1 MEINKKQLKQL
12 NEVNKKVKTHFSE
25 EFYIFP
31 NNRIFGKCNNNIDDK
46 TLIIYKLPIETLF
59 TSTAAE
65 ILVVY
70 PKALSSIYSQSKT
83 ERKIKT
89 SDIGDI
95 IIDKEIMVSL
105 WGGEEHRVIGKVVSL
120 KNVNINTFHSITT
133 LFDIGYNDFEQ
144 LSQSDY
150 DKLYDKEM
158 VEYSQDWFTI
168 LLNYKIFKTFTH
180 HCQNNRIE
188 LKYKKVDEELRI
200 FETVLKF
207 IHVDKKTDRDIMD
220 ILIRERGIY

>member
-1 MEINKKQLKQL
+1 M
-12 NEVNKKVKTHFSE
+12 V
-25 EFYIFP
+25 
-31 NNRIFGKCNNNIDDK
+31 
-46 TLIIYKLPIETLF
+46 IYKLPIETLF

-89 SDIGDI
+89 SDIGNI

-105 WGGEEHRVIGKVVSL
+105 WGGDEYRVIGKVVSL
-120 KNVNINTFHSITT
+120 KNVNINTFHNITT

-207 IHVDKKTDRDIMD
+207 IHVDKKTDKDIME